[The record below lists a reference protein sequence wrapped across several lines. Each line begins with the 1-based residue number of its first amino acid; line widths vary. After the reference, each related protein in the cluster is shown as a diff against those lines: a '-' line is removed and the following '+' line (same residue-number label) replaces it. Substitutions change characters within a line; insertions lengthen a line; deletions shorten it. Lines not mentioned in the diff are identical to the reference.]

1 MLAGQPRSHPHIG
14 GDGLS
19 VSQLPQTPV
28 VIIRP
33 TGGVQCPESW
43 CCRDP
48 ALDSRRVPDPLL
60 LP

>member
-1 MLAGQPRSHPHIG
+1 MLAGQPRSRPHRW
-14 GDGLS
+14 DGLY
-19 VSQLPQTPV
+19 VSELPQTPV